1 MPCAWFLFKT
11 AQQLFSNLERV
22 RSEGAPQL
30 FTAHVPLEVV
40 LPIALAQ
47 ICNCW
52 RPPGSFPTSQGEPK
66 FLPSRD
72 RLGVTR
78 LIWQEKG
85 DSQISASPCQ
95 ISNSGGRIRTYD
107 LRVMS
112 PTSYQTALP
121 RNLEPQ
127 SVASRVKLVKEHRGG
142 VGPGI
147 RGPHR
152 CVSTVFG
159 SGVGPGRSPL
169 VPRGGPDRR
178 NRAREAS
185 SCGTGVKLGG
195 LTLAQRGGSGRGKP
209 ARTPRFRGT
218 MDGAAARPT

>member
-1 MPCAWFLFKT
+1 MFCVGKGLSMPCAWFLFKT

-95 ISNSGGRIRTYD
+95 ISNSADATRFGTDSRGGNTE
-107 LRVMS
+107 
-112 PTSYQTALP
+112 T
-121 RNLEPQ
+121 
-127 SVASRVKLVKEHRGG
+127 SRVTML
-142 VGPGI
+142 
-147 RGPHR
+147 
-152 CVSTVFG
+152 
-159 SGVGPGRSPL
+159 
-169 VPRGGPDRR
+169 
-178 NRAREAS
+178 AS
-185 SCGTGVKLGG
+185 SE
-195 LTLAQRGGSGRGKP
+195 
-209 ARTPRFRGT
+209 
-218 MDGAAARPT
+218 AAGY